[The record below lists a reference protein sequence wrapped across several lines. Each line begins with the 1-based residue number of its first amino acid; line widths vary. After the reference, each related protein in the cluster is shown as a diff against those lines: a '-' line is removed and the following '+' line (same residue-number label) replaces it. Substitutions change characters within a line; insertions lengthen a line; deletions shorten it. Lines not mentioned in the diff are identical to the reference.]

1 MGTQAEFRQMDEFF
15 EAILMLK
22 DKDEYYRFFED
33 VCTVRELQSIAQR
46 LEVAKLLRIRKTY
59 NEIEQDTGASTA
71 TISRVNRTLHYGSD
85 GYDIVLDALIQ
96 KNLEEERKREKNK
109 K

>member
-1 MGTQAEFRQMDEFF
+1 MLFRS
-15 EAILMLK
+15 ATILMLK
-22 DKDEYYRFFED
+22 DKDECYRFFED

-59 NEIEQDTGASTA
+59 NKIEQDTGASTA